1 VLLIAHSSTRGKPA
15 PVRSK
20 RPRGQG

>member
-1 VLLIAHSSTRGKPA
+1 MAPWPA

-20 RPRGQG
+20 RLLPGAAPW